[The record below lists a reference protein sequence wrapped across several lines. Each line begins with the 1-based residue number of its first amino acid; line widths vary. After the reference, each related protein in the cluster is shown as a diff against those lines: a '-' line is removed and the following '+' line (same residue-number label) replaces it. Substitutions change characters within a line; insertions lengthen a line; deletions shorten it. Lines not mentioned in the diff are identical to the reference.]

1 MTTSLPSAMQ
11 LKVVLPTKI
20 LINTT
25 AIKVIAEAENGIFCL
40 LPRHIDFVA
49 TLIPSLLSF
58 VSPQGEEQ
66 FMAINQGILIKQGNQ
81 VTVATQ
87 NAIEGGD
94 LGKLKETVNQ
104 QFRLM
109 DEREKNARSVLA
121 KLEINTI
128 RNFIELG
135 EY

>member
-58 VSPQGEEQ
+58 VSPQGEEE
-66 FMAINQGILIKQGNQ
+66 FMAIDQGILIKQGNQ

-94 LGKLKETVNQ
+94 LGELKETVNQ
-104 QFRLM
+104 QFRLT

>member
-1 MTTSLPSAMQ
+1 
-11 LKVVLPTKI
+11 
-20 LINTT
+20 
-25 AIKVIAEAENGIFCL
+25 
-40 LPRHIDFVA
+40 
-49 TLIPSLLSF
+49 
-58 VSPQGEEQ
+58 
-66 FMAINQGILIKQGNQ
+66 MAIDQGILIKQGNQ

>member
-40 LPRHIDFVA
+40 LPRHIDFVT

-58 VSPQGEEQ
+58 VSPQGEEE
-66 FMAINQGILIKQGNQ
+66 FMAIDQGILIKQGNQ

-87 NAIEGGD
+87 NAIQGGD